1 MAVYNRTKV
10 GFVYD
15 TMSEFIH
22 LWRSG
27 VEATV
32 KFECKDGKVAF
43 SMSSG
48 PLGYPEDRHPKV
60 EVKKRRRKSAN
71 RTSRNNARAAR
82 YQAAQAAQAAL
93 ASHELTPSAAR
104 PVASPVLST
113 SLVPPGQDVEEDSG
127 QDVPG
132 IAPPALS
139 SAGEDHDKTPAQSP
153 RPLLSSATP
162 PLHHSPPLPSNSHR
176 ELQPGSLASS
186 GEPEQEMEHRAE
198 QPHCEAVSEENRTS
212 EEAVWETMESMEDED
227 EDATRTVYLPDLS
240 AAPNFWDFSQ
250 KEQRKYEAAGA
261 AAQAGH
267 QQSRGRD
274 HGGHASAPPEKSEDQ
289 LRDEPQTSDSLM
301 DSPRTIINQE
311 LSSSTQSS
319 PRVEQEASQFSSTSP
334 SEPSS
339 PPQSVET
346 ESESESESEFQLPN
360 MCSSP
365 THSSPPLSSPR
376 GELDG
381 LTLER
386 FLDIE
391 PCSDVPPHSCREYW
405 YTTTAEECQQ
415 IEKWL
420 KQCGDH
426 RTDIEWVR
434 EAGKEYPP
442 DPFSCSLLRSL
453 RCLEMS
459 RTFERLKSRQEGPPR
474 P

>member
-1 MAVYNRTKV
+1 MVSTIPPRRHTILLLLLNRRAAVISASDASDFIRMAVYNRTKV

-32 KFECKDGKVAF
+32 KFVCKDGKVAF

-82 YQAAQAAQAAL
+82 YQAAQAAL

-104 PVASPVLST
+104 PVASPLLST

-139 SAGEDHDKTPAQSP
+139 SAGEDHDKTPAQSA

-212 EEAVWETMESMEDED
+212 EEAVWETMESVEDED
-227 EDATRTVYLPDLS
+227 EVATRTVYLPDLS
-240 AAPNFWDFSQ
+240 AAPNFWDFSL

-261 AAQAGH
+261 AALAGH

-274 HGGHASAPPEKSEDQ
+274 HGGHASAPPQKSEDQ
-289 LRDEPQTSDSLM
+289 P
-301 DSPRTIINQE
+301 I
-311 LSSSTQSS
+311 
-319 PRVEQEASQFSSTSP
+319 P
-334 SEPSS
+334 SES
-339 PPQSVET
+339 PGP
-346 ESESESESEFQLPN
+346 
-360 MCSSP
+360 
-365 THSSPPLSSPR
+365 HLSSPR
-376 GELDG
+376 Q
-381 LTLER
+381 
-386 FLDIE
+386 
-391 PCSDVPPHSCREYW
+391 VPE
-405 YTTTAEECQQ
+405 T
-415 IEKWL
+415 
-420 KQCGDH
+420 
-426 RTDIEWVR
+426 
-434 EAGKEYPP
+434 
-442 DPFSCSLLRSL
+442 
-453 RCLEMS
+453 
-459 RTFERLKSRQEGPPR
+459 PR
-474 P
+474 PILPSPEPGEESSGSPLFNLKKFQTPTQCRNSLTYTREMFLKKVVDPEKKEERQRKKDKKK